1 MRLFELHLS
10 GRCFQFFLAVLEFDF
25 RQMLGTDDSLQNGKR
40 IHRGSKAD
48 FDFTEIEAVVGK
60 PLLFG
65 SARQPPREI
74 AALKVTLDAHFR
86 VEHQG
91 ARQPYLLAEQALA
104 QVVDFLLKLLQ
115 LPLDVRVLS
124 RRRTGHHEVERQ
136 HQHRSPRRQTCGAA
150 IQAACRQDGQ
160 QHDHARAGHRGAGG
174 QVDTH
179 GEIKAERHRNNAEA
193 NGQGKQSHHPVRHQ
207 ARRHGWY
214 EYECKHQ

>member
-1 MRLFELHLS
+1 MGLLEFHLS

-25 RQMLGTDDSLQNGKR
+25 RQVLGADDSLQNGKR
-40 IHRGSKAD
+40 IHRGTKAD
-48 FDFTEIEAVVGK
+48 FDLTEVKAVVGK
-60 PLLFG
+60 PFLFG
-65 SARQPPREI
+65 AARQAAREM

-115 LPLDVRVLS
+115 PPLDVRVLS
-124 RRRTGHHEVERQ
+124 SSRTGHHEVERQ
-136 HQHRSPRRQTCGAA
+136 HQNRSPRRQACGAA
-150 IQAACRQDGQ
+150 IQAACRQYGE
-160 QHDHARAGHRGAGG
+160 QHDHARAGHRGAGR
-174 QVDTH
+174 QVDAN
-179 GEIKAERHRNNAEA
+179 GQIQAERHRNDTET